1 MKVKDF
7 LSHRSRQYYLEAVPR
22 IIVMDATAGAAN
34 DPIHPAHKKSK
45 GAGAQRVSTVQES
58 TEDGSAEEQSEYE
71 APWLTALA
79 AQRPPECTAVYRDT
93 SGEVGSD
100 DEPLQGLPECGPVYS
115 PDIWPMLQAEMRQ
128 VRAVILV
135 IWYTLDM
142 VVVEAMSN
150 LMRHGASA
158 FVILDKGQCF
168 NPSCST
174 HIKAI
179 ARMIEWGAWIRFK
192 SQGTCH
198 EKSWLMDDR
207 FMAIG
212 SANASGNSML
222 KCSEAVFVSWKKE
235 HIDQHSIHFE
245 KMWNQSQ
252 PVDLE
257 ALQLREAGRGQPS
270 NRASAMQICNR
281 RAPAREKAEQMK
293 QLQGGRI
300 PPPSAESDVRA
311 RDLAIMASP
320 DRQQ

>member
-1 MKVKDF
+1 
-7 LSHRSRQYYLEAVPR
+7 
-22 IIVMDATAGAAN
+22 
-34 DPIHPAHKKSK
+34 
-45 GAGAQRVSTVQES
+45 
-58 TEDGSAEEQSEYE
+58 
-71 APWLTALA
+71 
-79 AQRPPECTAVYRDT
+79 
-93 SGEVGSD
+93 
-100 DEPLQGLPECGPVYS
+100 
-115 PDIWPMLQAEMRQ
+115 
-128 VRAVILV
+128 
-135 IWYTLDM
+135 M
-142 VVVEAMSN
+142 VVIEAMSS
-150 LMRHGASA
+150 LMRHGALA

-179 ARMIEWGAWIRFK
+179 ARLIEWGAYVRYK

-222 KCSEAVFVSWKKE
+222 KCSEASFVSWKKE

-270 NRASAMQICNR
+270 NRASAMQICIEGLRRVRRPNR
-281 RAPAREKAEQMK
+281 
-293 QLQGGRI
+293 
-300 PPPSAESDVRA
+300 
-311 RDLAIMASP
+311 
-320 DRQQ
+320 

>member
-1 MKVKDF
+1 M
-7 LSHRSRQYYLEAVPR
+7 
-22 IIVMDATAGAAN
+22 
-34 DPIHPAHKKSK
+34 AH
-45 GAGAQRVSTVQES
+45 A
-58 TEDGSAEEQSEYE
+58 D
-71 APWLTALA
+71 
-79 AQRPPECTAVYRDT
+79 
-93 SGEVGSD
+93 
-100 DEPLQGLPECGPVYS
+100 
-115 PDIWPMLQAEMRQ
+115 MLKTEMRQ
-128 VRAVILV
+128 VKAVFRA

-142 VVVEAMSN
+142 VVVEVVTS
-150 LMRHGASA
+150 LLRHGARA

-179 ARMIEWGAWIRFK
+179 MRMIEWGAWIRFK

-222 KCSEAVFVSWKKE
+222 KCSEAAFVSRNEE
-235 HIDQHSIHFE
+235 HILQHSVHFE
-245 KMWNQSQ
+245 EMWNKSE

-270 NRASAMQICNR
+270 NRASALQICNR

-311 RDLAIMASP
+311 RGLAIMRNP